1 MTEVDIRE
9 LRTCDWDRTHTQN
22 DLVRC
27 MVFPELT
34 GVREGCLDAR
44 LTEGTPHVEP
54 EGGSGLRCGRRKR
67 QNEGGDTGRP
77 PGSPRATDPVVVHQG
92 TPLAR
97 RRHGR
102 KHTTHA
108 SAVR

>member
-9 LRTCDWDRTHTQN
+9 FGTCDRDRTHTQN
-22 DLVRC
+22 DLERC

-54 EGGSGLRCGRRKR
+54 AGGSGLPCGRRKR

-77 PGSPRATDPVVVHQG
+77 PGPPRASDPVVVPTG
-92 TPLAR
+92 AAASAR
-97 RRHGR
+97 RACRQD
-102 KHTTHA
+102 TAHA
-108 SAVR
+108 

>member
-9 LRTCDWDRTHTQN
+9 LGTCDWDRTHTQN
-22 DLVRC
+22 DLERC

-44 LTEGTPHVEP
+44 LTEGTPHVGP
-54 EGGSGLRCGRRKR
+54 EGGSGLPCGRRKR

-77 PGSPRATDPVVVHQG
+77 PGSPPAAGPCVLPHGNPPAPRPLRH
-92 TPLAR
+92 TPLPTR
-97 RRHGR
+97 
-102 KHTTHA
+102 A
-108 SAVR
+108 SG